1 MSFFSPASNFCF
13 SIMAIRQS
21 SFPLKILSLGL
32 LNWDSLTFGGMK
44 DSRGFKLKVFR
55 DAIVAKLPLLQTIL
69 EKAADLL
76 NTLGSP

>member
-1 MSFFSPASNFCF
+1 
-13 SIMAIRQS
+13 
-21 SFPLKILSLGL
+21 
-32 LNWDSLTFGGMK
+32 MK

-76 NTLGSP
+76 NTLGSPYLLT

>member
-1 MSFFSPASNFCF
+1 
-13 SIMAIRQS
+13 
-21 SFPLKILSLGL
+21 
-32 LNWDSLTFGGMK
+32 MK

-55 DAIVAKLPLLQTIL
+55 DAFVAKLPLHLTNL